1 LTDYLGRKVH
11 FTTEHRR
18 HILKY
23 HPEMLEWVDR
33 VGAVLAQPEQVVR
46 SRSDPEAELFY
57 AWQTRTRVGPKYL
70 CVVVVV
76 RSSAAFILTAYLS
89 FEVYQMSSQSGQS
102 FEMLGGC
109 LDHPIHPSL

>member
-1 LTDYLGRKVH
+1 MSRGILTDYLGRKVR
-11 FTTEHRR
+11 FTAERRR

-57 AWQTRTRVGPKYL
+57 VWQTQTRVGPKYL
-70 CVVVVV
+70 CVVVI
-76 RSSAAFILTAYLS
+76 RSNDAFILTAYLTDAIKKGT
-89 FEVYQMSSQSGQS
+89 V
-102 FEMLGGC
+102 
-109 LDHPIHPSL
+109 